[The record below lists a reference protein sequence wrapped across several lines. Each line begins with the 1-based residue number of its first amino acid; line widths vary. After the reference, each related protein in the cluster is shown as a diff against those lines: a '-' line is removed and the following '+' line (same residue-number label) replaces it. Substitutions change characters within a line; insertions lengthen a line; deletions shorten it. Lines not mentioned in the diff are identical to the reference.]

1 MKTNFIIM
9 GCLFFS
15 PLALAGQ
22 DTLHYADFINE
33 MYKESDMIKAK
44 ALELESELLRAKQT
58 DLYFMPKVS
67 AESKYK
73 SDASRGDITDSKI
86 TASSLI
92 FSTTIVDRFKEKNSR
107 IHSAE
112 LSLLKE
118 KESLYKSLVENLI
131 GIKYYNN
138 LEVKATKL
146 EQTAI
151 DLYRQIEG
159 RYLSGIAKAS
169 DVEQARLLIQ
179 KIKTESESINK
190 EIELLKSNIELATGI
205 AFPERG
211 VNLPDSI
218 INKINGYNINE
229 KEIYNNIDYKLLN
242 EQANVAKFNAW
253 QQDSLVQ
260 VSLVAEERYNNS
272 QRIDKDSWGGIQVS
286 VNLFDY
292 DKKIASQTGIK
303 SYQVLKTRMDFK
315 YKELL
320 AKMKSLQLT
329 INSNQKELKGL
340 EEQSRTTE
348 VILANQKREY
358 NISQSSYYEMLNT
371 QYDYFALERKMVEM
385 KISDAIN
392 KISLLQVSGELLSL

>member
-1 MKTNFIIM
+1 
-9 GCLFFS
+9 
-15 PLALAGQ
+15 
-22 DTLHYADFINE
+22 
-33 MYKESDMIKAK
+33 
-44 ALELESELLRAKQT
+44 
-58 DLYFMPKVS
+58 
-67 AESKYK
+67 
-73 SDASRGDITDSKI
+73 
-86 TASSLI
+86 
-92 FSTTIVDRFKEKNSR
+92 
-107 IHSAE
+107 
-112 LSLLKE
+112 
-118 KESLYKSLVENLI
+118 
-131 GIKYYNN
+131 
-138 LEVKATKL
+138 
-146 EQTAI
+146 
-151 DLYRQIEG
+151 
-159 RYLSGIAKAS
+159 
-169 DVEQARLLIQ
+169 
-179 KIKTESESINK
+179 
-190 EIELLKSNIELATGI
+190 
-205 AFPERG
+205 
-211 VNLPDSI
+211 I

-242 EQANVAKFNAW
+242 EQANAAKFNAW

>member
-112 LSLLKE
+112 LLLLKE

-242 EQANVAKFNAW
+242 EQANAAKFNAW

>member
-1 MKTNFIIM
+1 MRANFSII

-15 PLALAGQ
+15 PFALASEG
-22 DTLHYADFINE
+22 TLHYSEFVNE
-33 MYKESDMIKAK
+33 MYRESGGIRAK
-44 ALELESELLRAKQT
+44 ALELEAELLRAKQT

-73 SDASRGDITDSKI
+73 SDTTRGDITDSKV

-92 FSTTIVDRFKEKNSR
+92 FSTTIADRFKEKNSR
-107 IHSAE
+107 VHGAE

-118 KESLYKSLVENLI
+118 KENLYKTLVENLI

-138 LEVKATKL
+138 LELKAASL
-146 EQTAI
+146 EQTAVE
-151 DLYRQIEG
+151 LYQQIEG
-159 RYLSGIAKAS
+159 RYISGIAKAS

-205 AFPERG
+205 AFPAQG
-211 VNLPDSI
+211 VYLPDNI
-218 INKINGYNINE
+218 IDKINSYTINE
-229 KEIYNNIDYKLLN
+229 KKIYNNLDYKLLN
-242 EQANVAKFNAW
+242 EQADTAKFNAW

-272 QRIDKDSWGGIQVS
+272 QRIDKDSWGGIQVT

-292 DKKIASQTGIK
+292 DKKIARQTGIK
-303 SYQVLKTRMDFK
+303 AYQVLKTKMDFK

-329 INSNQKELKGL
+329 INSNEKELQGL
-340 EEQSRTTE
+340 VDQSKTTK

-371 QYDYFALERKMVEM
+371 QYDYFALERKIIEM
-385 KISDAIN
+385 KISDTIN
-392 KISLLQVSGELLSL
+392 KVSLLQISGELLSL

>member
-58 DLYFMPKVS
+58 DLYFMPKIS

-73 SDASRGDITDSKI
+73 SDTSRSDITDSKI

-92 FSTTIVDRFKEKNSR
+92 FSTTIVERFKEKNSR

-118 KESLYKSLVENLI
+118 KETLYKSLIENLI

-138 LEVKATKL
+138 LEVKASKL

-242 EQANVAKFNAW
+242 EQANAAKFNAW

-260 VSLVAEERYNNS
+260 VSLVSEERYNNS

>member
-33 MYKESDMIKAK
+33 MYQESDMIKAK

-58 DLYFMPKVS
+58 DLYFLPKIS
-67 AESKYK
+67 AEGKYK
-73 SDASRGDITDSKI
+73 TDTSRGDITDSKI

-92 FSTTIVDRFKEKNSR
+92 FSTTITDRFKEKNSR
-107 IHSAE
+107 IHSTE

-118 KESLYKSLVENLI
+118 KENLYKSLVENLI

-138 LEVKATKL
+138 LEVKAKKL

-151 DLYRQIEG
+151 DLYRQIEV

-205 AFPERG
+205 AFPEQG
-211 VNLPDSI
+211 VNLPDGI
-218 INKINGYNINE
+218 INKIKAYNINE
-229 KEIYNNIDYKLLN
+229 KEIYNNLDYKLLS
-242 EQANVAKFNAW
+242 EQASAAKFNAW

-272 QRIDKDSWGGIQVS
+272 QRIDKDSWGGVQVS

-292 DKKIASQTGIK
+292 DKKIASQTGMK
-303 SYQVLKTRMDFK
+303 SFQILKTKMDFK

-392 KISLLQVSGELLSL
+392 KISLLQISGELLSL